1 MIETV
6 NPTTE
11 EVIFQY
17 SASTTDSV
25 KQVIKLSSQAHLIWK
40 SKSFDERAACFK
52 TLAEELRKNKRVFA
66 ELITQE
72 MGKPVLQAGA
82 EIEKCAWVCEYYA
95 DHAGEMLLPQGIEA
109 GHKKSFIQYDPLGVV
124 FSIMPWNFPFWQVFR
139 FAAPAMM
146 AGNTVILK
154 HAAITTR
161 CAMEIERLFMDCD
174 FVDNAFRSIVIEN
187 EQAETLI
194 SDPTIQ
200 AVTITGS
207 TQGGK
212 AVAEICGRHMKK
224 CVMELGGS
232 DPYII
237 LDDCNLDNAVKK
249 CVESRM
255 INNGQSCVA
264 AKRFI
269 VLSSIK
275 EKFEQ
280 KVLAEMQ
287 KYKMGDPLNPDFT
300 YGPLA
305 RLDLKENLF
314 RQVIESQDQGATTLW
329 QDETQIEQGFYFPA
343 TVLTDV
349 TPGMPAFD
357 EELFGPV
364 VAIIEAQDEDDA
376 IYLAN
381 ETKYG
386 LGAGV
391 FSEDRER
398 AERIA
403 QKLNAGSVFINGFVK
418 SDPRLPF
425 GGIKESGFGRELS
438 DFGIKEFVN
447 VKTVVVD

>member
-17 SASTTDSV
+17 SASTSESL
-25 KQVIKLSSQAHLIWK
+25 KQVINLSDQAFLLWK
-40 SKSFDERAACFK
+40 SKTYEERAQCFM

-72 MGKPVLQAGA
+72 MGKPLLQAGA
-82 EIEKCAWVCEYYA
+82 EIEKCAWVCEFYA
-95 DHAGEMLLPQGIEA
+95 QNTSEFLAPDSIDA
-109 GHKKSFIQYDPLGVV
+109 GHKKSYIKYDPLGVV

-139 FAAPAMM
+139 FAVPAMM

-174 FVDNAFRSIVIEN
+174 FVGNAFRSIVIEN
-187 EQAETLI
+187 EQAETVI
-194 SDPTIQ
+194 SNPKIQ
-200 AVTITGS
+200 AVTFTGS
-207 TQGGK
+207 TTGGK

-237 LDDCNLDNAVKK
+237 LDDCNLDNAVQK

-280 KVLAEMQ
+280 KVVAEMQ
-287 KYKMGDPLNPDFT
+287 KQKMGDPSDANTT

-305 RLDLKENLF
+305 RQDLKENLF

-329 QDETQIEQGFYFPA
+329 QDTVTMEKGFFFPA

-349 TPGMPAFD
+349 MHGMPAFE

-364 VAIIEAQDEDDA
+364 VAIVEAQDEDDA

-381 ETKYG
+381 ETKFG

-403 QKLNAGSVFINGFVK
+403 QQINAGSVFINGYVK

-438 DFGIKEFVN
+438 VFGIKEFVN